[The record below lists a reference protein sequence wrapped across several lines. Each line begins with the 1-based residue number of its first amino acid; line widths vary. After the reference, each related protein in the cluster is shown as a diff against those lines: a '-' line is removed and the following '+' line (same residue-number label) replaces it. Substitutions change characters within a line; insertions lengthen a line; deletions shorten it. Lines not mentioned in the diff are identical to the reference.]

1 MANMEIKFNI
11 SAFTHVGTVRDS
23 NQDNILVNG
32 QLLNEGEVHLID
44 QDKCFCFVADGVGGN
59 NGGDFASYF
68 VLDRIKAAQDNLIMD
83 AAQVLKSINNKLIEE
98 TSYVDELK
106 GCCTTLTGLLVQH
119 DFFKIIHAG
128 DSELW
133 LMRNDMFFK
142 ITNDQVLD
150 DTVKNSPITSYF
162 GGFENYL
169 TLDTDT
175 YIHESIVD
183 DLFLICSDGLFKSL
197 NKKIVKSILKADK
210 DIEPKAKKILENCLH
225 AGAEDN
231 ISVILIQ
238 QTK

>member
-1 MANMEIKFNI
+1 MLLKFNI
-11 SAFTHVGTVRDS
+11 SAFTHVGTVRES

-32 QLLNEGEVHLID
+32 QLLNEGEVHLIE

-59 NGGDFASYF
+59 KGGDFASNF
-68 VLDRIKAAQDNLIMD
+68 VLDRIKAEKDKLLID
-83 AAQVLKSINNKLIEE
+83 AEQILKNINYKLIED
-98 TSYVDELK
+98 TSNDINLK
-106 GCCTTLTGLLVQH
+106 GCCTTLTGLLVQN

-128 DSELW
+128 DSEIW

-150 DTVKNSPITSYF
+150 ETIKNSPITSYF
-162 GGFENYL
+162 GGLDNYL
-169 TLDTDT
+169 KLDSDT
-175 YIHESIVD
+175 SIHESFID

-197 NKKIVKSILKADK
+197 NQKIVKSILKADK
-210 DIEPKAKKILENCLH
+210 DFETKAKKILENCLQ